1 MKAPPSFA
9 APKQEVLE
17 PWSHQVLNDIV
28 RARGGPDSF
37 RRLLIVQR
45 QADVH
50 LHIRSHVL
58 Q

>member
-1 MKAPPSFA
+1 M
-9 APKQEVLE
+9 
-17 PWSHQVLNDIV
+17 LNDIV

-45 QADVH
+45 QVDVLH